1 MEKKNKKQYF
11 FDLLKLFGIFFKIG
25 LFSFGGGY
33 AMLSLIEAELVKKQ
47 QWITHN
53 ELSDIFAIAES
64 TPGPIAINTATYIGV
79 KRCGVLGGI
88 VATLGVVI
96 PSLIVIVALSYVI
109 ELVKDNVWAGYFFK
123 SIRVAVLVLIAKAVF
138 TFFKDMRK
146 NVLSFA
152 LMATSFLLVLLTNVR
167 VIYIILA
174 TIIIA
179 IVAARIKQ
187 VYDKKILHSV
197 GTAEYFN
204 ERIGRTLEK
213 DEYVRET
220 ALYQPLLTDKTVD
233 FQNSNK
239 IASSTH
245 KTKNGKEDKIK

>member
-1 MEKKNKKQYF
+1 MEKKSRKQYLL
-11 FDLLKLFGIFFKIG
+11 DILKLFGIFFKIG

-47 QWITHN
+47 KWITHD
-53 ELSDIFAIAES
+53 ELNDIFAIAES

-79 KRCGVLGGI
+79 KRCGIFGGI
-88 VATLGVVI
+88 AATIGVVI
-96 PSLIVIVALSYVI
+96 PSLVVIIALSYVI

-146 NVLSFA
+146 NLLSYM
-152 LMATSFLLVLLTNVR
+152 LMIASFLLVLLTNVR

-174 TIIIA
+174 TIVIA
-179 IVAARIKQ
+179 CVAARLKQ
-187 VYDKKILHSV
+187 IYDKKVLHSV
-197 GTAEYFN
+197 GTPEYYN

-213 DEYVRET
+213 DEYVRENT
-220 ALYQPLLTDKTVD
+220 VYPHDLNDKSGD
-233 FQNSNK
+233 LQNSIK
-239 IASSTH
+239 ILSPIAP
-245 KTKNGKEDKIK
+245 TKSDEGGEEK